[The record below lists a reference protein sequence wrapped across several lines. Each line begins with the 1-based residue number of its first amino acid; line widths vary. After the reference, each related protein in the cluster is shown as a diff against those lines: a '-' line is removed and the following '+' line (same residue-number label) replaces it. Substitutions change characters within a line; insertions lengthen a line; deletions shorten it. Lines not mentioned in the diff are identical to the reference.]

1 LEYAEDLKADVDMN
15 FVMTGSGLFIEVQG
29 TAEHVPF
36 NKEQLNKMTDLA
48 SRGIQ
53 KIIARQ
59 KEIVGDLEQ

>member
-1 LEYAEDLKADVDMN
+1 MN

-59 KEIVGDLEQ
+59 KEIVGDLAQ